1 MVMRWARRIAPGR
14 VAGIAVVGLVACG
27 SSSSTAKPKPTTAT
41 SKPAT
46 TSTTAGL
53 TGRPTQWR
61 DVTAEWKARAPGPFA
76 KGPEAVAQDLA
87 AAWRGGDT
95 SVVGQISVTT
105 VRSGEPLV
113 VVLRETG
120 GADATVASTDVE
132 ITLEGG
138 DEGWVVVSA
147 RAQHTCVSKFDPADP
162 PHCV

>member
-1 MVMRWARRIAPGR
+1 M
-14 VAGIAVVGLVACG
+14 VAGIAVAGLAACG
-27 SSSSTAKPKPTTAT
+27 SSSSTAKPKPTTST

-46 TSTTAGL
+46 TSTPAGV

-95 SVVGQISVTT
+95 SAIGQIDVVA
-105 VRSGEPLV
+105 VRTGEPLV

-120 GADATVASTDVE
+120 GANDGIVGTDVE

-138 DEGWVVVSA
+138 DEGWAVVSA
-147 RAQHTCVSKFDPADP
+147 RSRRTCVEVAESEPT
-162 PHCV
+162 HCV

>member
-1 MVMRWARRIAPGR
+1 MVKLSMRRLFWAA
-14 VAGIAVVGLVACG
+14 AGIAAVGLAACG
-27 SSSSTAKPKPTTAT
+27 SSSSTAKPKPTTST

-46 TSTTAGL
+46 TTTGS

-76 KGPEAVAQDLA
+76 KGPDAVAEDLA
-87 AAWRGGDT
+87 AVWRGGDT
-95 SVVGQISVTT
+95 STVGMIVVVA
-105 VRSGEPLV
+105 VRTGEPLV

-138 DEGWVVVSA
+138 DEGWAVISA
-147 RAQHTCVSKFDPADP
+147 RAQSTCVGTVDQADP
-162 PHCV
+162 TRCV